1 MKVTALDHERL
12 FEPFLDEVD
21 GVLCV
26 SSGATAADVAR
37 LGEPHGL
44 RFPLWLDPG
53 QSLRANI
60 AAGDYAPASSRF
72 GPFGDNITGMNWQLP
87 DGRLVRVGE
96 RVVKST
102 TGYDLLRF
110 LLGSGDRFGQAKD
123 YVLRLRPLCDR
134 DGAFFLAGPEHALE
148 QAVAEMV
155 HGPFLHWLDS
165 VDWLAG
171 PDHAPQLRVGVHCPA
186 AEWPV
191 FAGYLA
197 SLAAQHAL
205 NLGEKPGSEVIAGG
219 LPDLAF
225 KTTPDHVIPLCR
237 ELASRGEIRCTGL
250 CYPGVVHVYLPNTS
264 NPAAA
269 VMEIVR
275 RTAPLLEQ
283 AGGDWISRHATRPV
297 GSEEEGRWV
306 QDLVAEWEAAA

>member
-1 MKVTALDHERL
+1 VKVTALDHERL
-12 FEPFLDEVD
+12 FEPFLEEVD

-26 SSGATAADVAR
+26 SSGATASDVAR

-53 QSLRANI
+53 RSLRANI
-60 AAGDYAPASSRF
+60 AAGEYAPASSRF

-87 DGRLVRVGE
+87 DGRLVLVVE

-134 DGAFFLAGPEHALE
+134 DGAFLLAGPEHALE
-148 QAVAEMV
+148 QAV
-155 HGPFLHWLDS
+155 DS

-171 PDHAPQLRVGVHCPA
+171 PNHAPQLRVGVHCPA

-197 SLAAQHAL
+197 SLAAKHAL
-205 NLGEKPGSEVIAGG
+205 NISEKPGSELVADG
-219 LPDLAF
+219 LPDLAL
-225 KTTPDHVIPLCR
+225 KTTPDQVIPLCR
-237 ELASRGEIRCTGL
+237 DIASWGGIRCTGL
-250 CYPGVVHVYLPNTS
+250 CYPGVVHVHSLNAADPV
-264 NPAAA
+264 AA
-269 VMEIVR
+269 VAEILH
-275 RTAPLLEQ
+275 RTATRLEQ
-283 AGGDWISRHATRPV
+283 AGGDWISRHAVRPA
-297 GSEEEGRWV
+297 GNDEEGRWV

>member
-1 MKVTALDHERL
+1 VKVTALDHERL

-134 DGAFFLAGPEHALE
+134 DGVFFLAGPEHALE

-171 PDHAPQLRVGVHCPA
+171 PDHVPQLRVGVHCPA

-191 FAGYLA
+191 FAGYLG
-197 SLAAQHAL
+197 SLAAKHAVS
-205 NLGEKPGSEVIAGG
+205 LGEKPGSEVIAGG
-219 LPDLAF
+219 LPDLAL
-225 KTTPDHVIPLCR
+225 KTTPDQVIPLCR
-237 ELASRGEIRCTGL
+237 DLASRGEIRCTGL
-250 CYPGVVHVYLPNTS
+250 CYPGVVHVYLPNAAD
-264 NPAAA
+264 PAAA

-275 RTAPLLEQ
+275 RTAPRLEQ
-283 AGGDWISRHATRPV
+283 AGGDWISRHSSRPV
-297 GSEEEGRWV
+297 GSEEEDLWV
-306 QDLVAEWEAAA
+306 RDLVAEWEEAA

>member
-1 MKVTALDHERL
+1 MKVTALEYERL
-12 FEPFLDEVD
+12 FEPFLEEVD

-26 SSGATAADVAR
+26 SSGATAADLAR
-37 LGEPHGL
+37 LSEPHGL

-53 QSLRANI
+53 QSLRANM

-72 GPFGDNITGMNWQLP
+72 GPFCDNVTGMNWQLP

-134 DGAFFLAGPEHALE
+134 DGAFLLAGPERALE
-148 QAVAEMV
+148 HAVAEIL

-165 VDWLAG
+165 VDWMAG
-171 PDHAPQLRVGVHCPA
+171 KDQAPQLRVGVHCPA

-191 FAGYLA
+191 FADHLA
-197 SLAAQHAL
+197 SFAAKHAL
-205 NLGEKPGSEVIAGG
+205 NITEKPGSELVAEG
-219 LPDLAF
+219 LPDLAL
-225 KTTPDHVIPLCR
+225 KTTPDQVIPLCR
-237 ELASRGEIRCTGL
+237 DLASRGEIRCAGL

-269 VMEIVR
+269 ITEIVR
-275 RTAPLLEQ
+275 RTEPRLEQ
-283 AGGDWISRHATRPV
+283 AGGDWISRHASRPV
-297 GSEEEGRWV
+297 GSEEEDRWV

>member
-1 MKVTALDHERL
+1 VKVTALDHERL

-110 LLGSGDRFGQAKD
+110 LLGSGERFGQPKD

-134 DGAFFLAGPEHALE
+134 DGVFFLAGPEHALE
-148 QAVAEMV
+148 QAVEEMV

-171 PDHAPQLRVGVHCPA
+171 PDHAPQSRVGVHCPA

-197 SLAAQHAL
+197 SLAAKHAL
-205 NLGEKPGSEVIAGG
+205 NLGEKPGSEVVADG
-219 LPDLAF
+219 LPDLAL
-225 KTTPDHVIPLCR
+225 KTTPDQVIPLCR
-237 ELASRGEIRCTGL
+237 DLASRGEIRCTGL

-275 RTAPLLEQ
+275 RTATRLEQ
-283 AGGDWISRHATRPV
+283 AGGDWISRHASRPV
-297 GSEEEGRWV
+297 GSGEEDRWV
-306 QDLVAEWEAAA
+306 RDLVAEWEEAA

>member
-26 SSGATAADVAR
+26 SSGATAADVSR

-110 LLGSGDRFGQAKD
+110 LLGSGERFGQAKD

-134 DGAFFLAGPEHALE
+134 DGAFLLAGPEHALE

-191 FAGYLA
+191 FAGYLG
-197 SLAAQHAL
+197 SLAAKHAV

-219 LPDLAF
+219 LPDLAL
-225 KTTPDHVIPLCR
+225 KTTPEQVIPLCR
-237 ELASRGEIRCTGL
+237 DLASRGGIRCTGL
-250 CYPGVVHVYLPNTS
+250 CYPGVVHVYLANAA

-275 RTAPLLEQ
+275 RTAPRLEQ

-297 GSEEEGRWV
+297 GSEEEDRWV
-306 QDLVAEWEAAA
+306 RDLVAEWEEAA